1 MKEQPVIELERII
14 LRPFS
19 LSDAKEVQSLAGDEA
34 VDRTTLNIP
43 HPYLDGMAESWIG
56 THKSDFENCKGAVF
70 AIVLKGNK
78 KLCGAIGLSSVDMHY
93 ERAELGYWIGLPYW
107 GHGYCTEAAKEVVRF
122 GFEDLKLNRIYAL
135 YFSGNTASGRV
146 MQKIGMQKEGCL
158 RQHVK
163 KYDKFMD
170 IVCYAILKDEWKEK
184 VIIKPA
190 S

>member
-19 LSDAKEVQSLAGDEA
+19 FADAKEVQSLAGEEA

-43 HPYLDGMAESWIG
+43 HPYLDGMAEQWIG

-70 AIVLKGNK
+70 AIVLKGSQ
-78 KLCGAIGLSSVDMHY
+78 KLCGAIGLSSIDMHY
-93 ERAELGYWIGLPYW
+93 ERAELGYWIGVPYW
-107 GHGYCTEAAKEVVRF
+107 GQGYCTEAAKEVVRF
-122 GFEDLKLNRIYAL
+122 GFEDLKLNRIYAQ
-135 YFSGNTASGRV
+135 YFSANTASGRV
-146 MQKIGMQKEGCL
+146 MQKIGMQREGCL

-170 IVCYAILKDEWKEK
+170 IVCYAILKDEWKEQN
-184 VIIKPA
+184 
-190 S
+190 